1 METLRTLPG
10 DDVRQI
16 MWRFADRFDLQ
27 MAVQSTRAVARGLV
41 ARLVAEGAR
50 HSHEWNEQKNQ
61 LLAAFDESGITAVF
75 LDPHQGG
82 FIEGPKNMALALVAF
97 ELSWV
102 DAGAATCSLA
112 SNLALSPIHERGT
125 TEQRDHYMSLCA
137 PAPDKTPWRGAF
149 GLTEPLPYV
158 GVDTGVLVGKVRV
171 DSWEEG
177 QEPMLQVD
185 KRGRFI
191 TGMDFANFATVAV
204 DTADPRIKT
213 SCMVILEETDPG
225 LFDRGA
231 PTLKMVHQ
239 LSSTRDPVFSM
250 KVPASRIIGGYTVKD
265 GCIVPNYSHSEIIAS
280 VFHRTRVPV
289 ALMTTAKLLSAVEPV
304 IRYQRGRFRGG
315 DACAEGT
322 PKYELGLQ
330 QKQDAPIR
338 LAELWATGEA
348 GASMGFAT
356 ARLFDHLDPT
366 EKLKEKALADAGVTG
381 MRAQLTA
388 LKKVLPQSAEYVNLL
403 FTPEETRDAAR
414 FAALDA
420 DPVVVY
426 QALEAEAGVLCP
438 ACKLWNT
445 GHGATV
451 MREAVALMGGYGITE
466 DCPGFL
472 FHKWNDCQLEATY
485 EGPECV
491 QRRQLSVTMAS
502 DVFAVYLENYVTEM
516 ERVAATNPDTGAA
529 SVAAGLRLWKAALDI
544 LSAGK
549 DADGKKLYHGNR
561 QAVTFP
567 LADALC
573 PLLAGR
579 HLILDTLELAAK
591 GPENPMVAEG
601 LAGYV
606 SFFSDLSKIQ
616 SAKAAGEAA
625 RVCAGLVYGYAPEG
639 ADLAAFGALR
649 AAADASLA
657 GLGAAR
663 ERAGHALTQVMIPE
677 ALDYPM

>member
-16 MWRFADRFDLQ
+16 MWRYADRFDLQ
-27 MAVQSTRAVARGLV
+27 MVVQSARSVARGVV

-50 HSHEWNEQKNQ
+50 HSHEWTEQKNQ
-61 LLAAFDESGITAVF
+61 LLAAFDEAGITSVF

-137 PAPDKTPWRGAF
+137 PTPGKTPWRGAF

-158 GVDTGVLVGKVRV
+158 GVDTGVLCGKVRI

-177 QEPMLQVD
+177 QEPILHIE

-204 DTADPRIKT
+204 DTDDPRIKS
-213 SCMVILEETDPG
+213 SCIVILEETDPG

-239 LSSTRDPVFSM
+239 LSSTRDPVFNM

-265 GCIVPNYSHSEIIAS
+265 GAIVPNYSHSEIIAA

-304 IRYQRGRFRGG
+304 IRYQRTRFRGG
-315 DACAEGT
+315 DACAAGT
-322 PKYELGLQ
+322 PKFDLGLQ
-330 QKQDAPIR
+330 QKQDAVIR
-338 LAELWATGEA
+338 LAELWAAGEA
-348 GASMGFAT
+348 SASLGFAT
-356 ARLFDHLDPT
+356 ARLFDNLDPT
-366 EKLKEKALADAGVTG
+366 EKAKEQALAEQGVSG

-388 LKKVLPQSAEYVNLL
+388 LRKVQPQAIEYVNLL

-420 DPVVVY
+420 DAVVKY
-426 QALEAEAGVLCP
+426 QALEAEAGVMCP

-445 GHGATV
+445 GSGATS

-472 FHKWNDCQLEATY
+472 FHKWNDSQLEATY

-491 QRRQLSVTMAS
+491 QRRQLSITMAS
-502 DVFAVYLENYVTEM
+502 EIFLAYVDNYVTEM
-516 ERVAATNPDTGAA
+516 ERIATAHPETGAA
-529 SVAAGLRLWKAALDI
+529 TVAAGFALWKQTFAF
-544 LSAGK
+544 LSANK
-549 DADGKKLYHGNR
+549 DADGKKLYHSNR

-567 LADALC
+567 MADALC
-573 PLLAGR
+573 PLLASR
-579 HLILDTLELAAK
+579 LFILDVLELAAK
-591 GPENPMVAEG
+591 GPENPVVAEG
-601 LAGYV
+601 LAGYLA
-606 SFFSDLSKIQ
+606 FFNDLGRVQ
-616 SAKAAGEAA
+616 AAHAAGESAHIC
-625 RVCAGLVYGYAPEG
+625 VGLVHGYATAG
-639 ADLAAFGALR
+639 TDLAAFDALR
-649 AAADASLA
+649 HAVDATLA

-663 ERAGHALTQVMIPE
+663 ERAGAALSQVMIPE